1 MYREFLEGGAYDSA
15 SEYDQLLA
23 FARDEFEEEV
33 AEEIAM
39 EEFERSAERED
50 L

>member
-1 MYREFLEGGAYDSA
+1 MYRELLENGAYDSA

-33 AEEIAM
+33 AEEIAR
-39 EEFERSAERED
+39 EEFEQESERED